1 MSGLSTLEY
10 SCIGTQST
18 STSFTHG
25 LWAEYKIPRHS
36 RLKTQQTMW
45 SIEQVKVSWILG
57 ASPRLPRK
65 QSRCLPNEDSP
76 NLAVRPQGSWKRRGS
91 SSDGVFPR
99 NPSKEQSSTPAWT
112 FLQALDTRNLAG
124 IQPCC
129 GTKENHPGPWP
140 WGCLAENWDVT
151 KLYHPCDMKS
161 SCRFHAPIPFCN
173 WSIKCNLLLE
183 HHLESSKS
191 PNFSSRSFG
200 MAPRFS
206 ITRRLFLDGH
216 MVIGESCEIDLN
228 GTCCIHLAL

>member
-1 MSGLSTLEY
+1 MTSSRELIFSKDILHTSSSLCATVGPREVWSYLHRPSPFSKTLPSYLVSLQVQGFQGKELLQASNFMASLFGLAMSGLSTLEY
-10 SCIGTQST
+10 SCVGTQST

-25 LWAEYKIPRHS
+25 LWAECKIPRHS

-65 QSRCLPNEDSP
+65 RSRCLPNEDSP

-91 SSDGVFPR
+91 STDGVFPR

-129 GTKENHPGPWP
+129 GTRKTIPALDPG
-140 WGCLAENWDVT
+140 DVWQ
-151 KLYHPCDMKS
+151 KIEM
-161 SCRFHAPIPFCN
+161 
-173 WSIKCNLLLE
+173 
-183 HHLESSKS
+183 
-191 PNFSSRSFG
+191 
-200 MAPRFS
+200 
-206 ITRRLFLDGH
+206 
-216 MVIGESCEIDLN
+216 
-228 GTCCIHLAL
+228 

>member
-25 LWAEYKIPRHS
+25 LWAECKIPRHG

-65 QSRCLPNEDSP
+65 RSRCLPNEDSP

-91 SSDGVFPR
+91 STDGVFPR

-129 GTKENHPGPWP
+129 GTRKTIPALDPGDVWQKIEMYQNSIIPAIWKAVADSMLHTSQFLFATGLSNAICYWNITANLPRARTSVHGVSAWHPDSP
-140 WGCLAENWDVT
+140 
-151 KLYHPCDMKS
+151 S
-161 SCRFHAPIPFCN
+161 
-173 WSIKCNLLLE
+173 LE
-183 HHLESSKS
+183 DCSW
-191 PNFSSRSFG
+191 
-200 MAPRFS
+200 MA
-206 ITRRLFLDGH
+206 TWQ
-216 MVIGESCEIDLN
+216 
-228 GTCCIHLAL
+228 